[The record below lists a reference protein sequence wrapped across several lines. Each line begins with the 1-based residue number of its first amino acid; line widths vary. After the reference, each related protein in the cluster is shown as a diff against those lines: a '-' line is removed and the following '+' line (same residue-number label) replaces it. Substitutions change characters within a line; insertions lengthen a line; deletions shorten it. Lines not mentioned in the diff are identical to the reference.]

1 MSAECR
7 VISNSQA
14 LPLLFVTQDA
24 GHRTRCLCV
33 CLLLLPLQLLPA
45 PAAAR
50 SVAES
55 SSRLKC
61 LSFNLLHGGV
71 SSGLWGNGQDL
82 EQRLE
87 VVTQELRQ
95 IDADIIGLQEAS
107 EGHGRGN
114 IAERLADTLGYQ
126 YVFAPASSRLF
137 SSPWANTV
145 VATLMNF
152 AEGPAI
158 LSRYPIL
165 SSEVYDLPRCG
176 TWTDPRVLL
185 CVVVQTPW
193 GRLQACSTHISRN
206 RCQAKGVADVVQRRP
221 HSSPLLL
228 MGDFNTPEQSAGF
241 TQLTTEAGLID
252 TFRVANPTKK
262 GVTVWQWVY
271 ADRPMAFWRVDYL
284 FLRPGSSALYQ
295 VRSSRVVLN
304 TPKQLA
310 DGQTL
315 WPSDHYGVLTE
326 FDISPA
332 PQ

>member
-1 MSAECR
+1 
-7 VISNSQA
+7 
-14 LPLLFVTQDA
+14 LF
-24 GHRTRCLCV
+24 V
-33 CLLLLPLQLLPA
+33 CLLLLLTSQADAQSLSDP
-45 PAAAR
+45 
-50 SVAES
+50 

-87 VVTQELRQ
+87 IVTDELRQ

-107 EGHGRGN
+107 EGRGRQN
-114 IAERLADTLGYQ
+114 IAERLADELGYE

-137 SSPWANTV
+137 TSPWANTL
-145 VATLMNF
+145 VATFMNF

-165 SSEVYDLPRCG
+165 NWDVYDLPRCG

-185 CVVVQTPW
+185 CAELQTPW
-193 GRLQACSTHISRN
+193 GPLQACSTHISRN
-206 RCQAKGVADVVQRRP
+206 ACQAKGVADIVQRRP
-221 HSSPLLL
+221 RSSPLVL
-228 MGDFNTPEQSAGF
+228 MGDFNTTEQSEGF
-241 TQLTTEAGLID
+241 VQLTKETGLID
-252 TFRVANPTKK
+252 TFRLANPTAK
-262 GVTVWQWVY
+262 GLTVWQWVY

-284 FLRPGSSALYQ
+284 FLRPGSNALYQ
-295 VRSSRVVLN
+295 VRSSRVVLH

-310 DGQTL
+310 DAHPL

-326 FDISPA
+326 FDLSPA
-332 PQ
+332 PK